1 MRWIVSAGADIVVNT
16 AQLEARRTFIA
27 EVTTAAVSPWSPLQV
42 PHAPTLRFLYCNS
55 ADGVDGTF
63 ITAHIYEVYE
73 LCALPQIAGGTFVVA
88 NTCIWERMAHKKIL
102 AQLLLQNRNIRLWF
116 AKQELSIDACG
127 IFKQSTTLINL
138 GEFDFQTSF
147 SERELYRYRKN
158 GLLATIEKAFQ
169 PVSPIILPGELGGN
183 P

>member
-73 LCALPQIAGGTFVVA
+73 LCALPQIAGGAFVVA

-102 AQLLLQNRNIRLWF
+102 AQLLLQNRNPQVQQPGPQNAVGWSAVQSGLRPRL
-116 AKQELSIDACG
+116 C
-127 IFKQSTTLINL
+127 
-138 GEFDFQTSF
+138 
-147 SERELYRYRKN
+147 RR
-158 GLLATIEKAFQ
+158 
-169 PVSPIILPGELGGN
+169 
-183 P
+183 